1 MANADNTAPLPRE
14 PGSYVLLLEVAARQ
28 TLPIGRRQALAIEPG
43 YYAYVGSAV
52 GPGGLAARVGRHAR
66 VEKPRRWHID
76 YLRAATRLVEVWYL
90 VGQARVE
97 CPWAAALA
105 AMPGA
110 RLPPF
115 RFGASDCRCPSHL
128 IGFDRW
134 PKRSAFARR
143 IGVNFTVAGELET
156 DL

>member
-1 MANADNTAPLPRE
+1 M
-14 PGSYVLLLEVAARQ
+14 G
-28 TLPIGRRQALAIEPG
+28 
-43 YYAYVGSAV
+43 AV

-66 VEKPRRWHID
+66 VEKRCRWHID
-76 YLRAATRLVEVWYL
+76 YLRSAARLVEVWYL
-90 VGQARVE
+90 VGRARVE

-128 IGFDRW
+128 IGFDRR
-134 PKRSAFARR
+134 PTRSAFARR
-143 IGVNFTVAGELET
+143 IGVSFTVAGELEM
-156 DL
+156 DP